1 MDFLLKGKGNLHET
15 QRSVTKCE
23 SIWAWETNLTFFKK
37 IIIVITLFT
46 FLLFLHLSLF
56 FPVFILFC
64 FFFLSFHQFTVD
76 SMKASITHDFGC
88 YIQYPK
94 SSIRIGVKVIGIFVL
109 RKQKKTKPKEK
120 KTNFVDLRIT
130 KWKKKG
136 SSIPRRLCRLTRKT

>member
-1 MDFLLKGKGNLHET
+1 MCFFFGCWIFFSKRERGKFTRNTEIGHEV
-15 QRSVTKCE
+15 R
-23 SIWAWETNLTFFKK
+23 I
-37 IIIVITLFT
+37 
-46 FLLFLHLSLF
+46 HLSLRDKFDLNFSKKKNYYCYYFIHFSSFSSSFAF
-56 FPVFILFC
+56 FSCFYFVLF

-76 SMKASITHDFGC
+76 SMKASITHAFGC

-130 KWKKKG
+130 K
-136 SSIPRRLCRLTRKT
+136 